1 MTKKIFRSSL
11 LTALLVLAV
20 SLFFV
25 FGILYQYFEEQ
36 LINELKSKAE
46 YISYAVEL
54 GGADALEKI
63 SDDDERITLIAPD
76 GKVIADT
83 EANAAEMENHL
94 ERSEVKQAAESGSGT
109 SVRYSETLTEKII
122 YYAVKIPD
130 GNILRVSVKH
140 YTVITILFGLVQ
152 PILAILLIAFVLCFV
167 LSSRL
172 SKSIVKPINSLNLDA
187 PENNDAYEELAP
199 LLKKISRQRKVI
211 DEQLRNAKQL
221 QEEFRLITENMSEG
235 FLVIDSERNVLTYN
249 SAALR
254 LLGISEPPSGNVLA
268 INRAGPFRNA
278 VERAL
283 SGERSENE
291 MTFGESCYGIIA
303 NPVFDGCK
311 TDLAAAATESAAG
324 YCRTKAAGGKG
335 IGAVIVILDVTERVH
350 REQLRREFTANVSH
364 ELKTPL
370 TSISG
375 FAEMMMNGVPDD
387 IAADFSKSIYDEA
400 QRLIVLVGDIIKLSE
415 LDESSAR
422 FERERVNLRELSEDA
437 AKRLKFAAENKNVAL
452 TVIGNAEI
460 IGVRK
465 ILDEMIFNLCDNAI
479 KYNKNGGGADVVISS
494 DTEKHTVTLTVRDTG
509 IGIPGYAQNRVFERF
524 YRVDKGRSKS
534 AGGTGLGLAIV
545 KHGAVCHNAEIRLKS
560 EENKGTEI
568 SVIFP
573 DK

>member
-1 MTKKIFRSSL
+1 MTKKIFRSFL
-11 LTALLVLAV
+11 LTTLLTLAV
-20 SLFFV
+20 SMFFV

-36 LINELKSKAE
+36 LMNDLKSKAVF
-46 YISYAVEL
+46 ISHAVESE
-54 GGADALEKI
+54 GADYL
-63 SDDDERITLIAPD
+63 ERIGDVGERVTLIAPD
-76 GKVIADT
+76 GTVIADT

-94 ERSEVKQAAESGSGT
+94 ERSEVKQAAENSSGT

-122 YYAVKIPD
+122 YYAVKMPN

-140 YTVITILFGLVQ
+140 YTVITILLGLVQ
-152 PILAILLIAFVLCFV
+152 PILVTLLIAAVLCFV
-167 LSSRL
+167 LSSKL
-172 SKSIVKPINSLNLDA
+172 SKSIVKPINSLDLDA

-199 LLKKISRQRKVI
+199 LLKKISRQRRII
-211 DEQLRNAKQL
+211 DEQLQTAKRL

-235 FLVIDSERNVLTYN
+235 FLVINRERNVLTHN

-254 LLGISEPPSGNVLA
+254 LLKISEPPNGNVLA
-268 INRAGPFRNA
+268 VNRSEPFRNA

-291 MTFGESCYGIIA
+291 MMFGESCYGIIA
-303 NPVFDGCK
+303 NPVLNDG
-311 TDLAAAATESAAG
+311 EV
-324 YCRTKAAGGKG
+324 
-335 IGAVIVILDVTERVH
+335 IGAVIIILDVTERVR

-375 FAEMMMNGVPDD
+375 FAEMMVNGVPDD
-387 IAADFSKSIYDEA
+387 IAADFARSIYDEA

-415 LDESSAR
+415 LDENSAR
-422 FERERVNLRELSEDA
+422 LEQERVDLRELSEDV
-437 AKRLKFAAENKNVAL
+437 AKRLGLAAENKNVAV
-452 TVIGNAEI
+452 TVIGNAQI
-460 IGVRK
+460 TGVRK

-479 KYNKNGGGADVVISS
+479 KYNKNGGSADVVISS
-494 DTEKHTVTLTVRDTG
+494 DAEKHTVTLTVRDTG

-545 KHGAVCHNAEIRLKS
+545 KHGAACHNAEIHLKS

-568 SVIFP
+568 SIIFP

>member
-1 MTKKIFRSSL
+1 MTRKIFRSSL
-11 LTALLVLAV
+11 LTALFTLAV
-20 SLFFV
+20 SMLFV

-36 LINELKSKAE
+36 LMNGLKSEAVL
-46 YISYAVEL
+46 ISHAVE
-54 GGADALEKI
+54 GEGADYL
-63 SDDDERITLIAPD
+63 ERIGDIGERVTLIAPD
-76 GKVIADT
+76 GTVVADT
-83 EANAAEMENHL
+83 DANAAEMENHL
-94 ERSEVKQAAESGSGT
+94 ERSEVRQAVENGSGT

-122 YYAVKIPD
+122 YYAVKMPD

-140 YTVITILFGLVQ
+140 YTVITILLGLVQ
-152 PILAILLIAFVLCFV
+152 PILVILLIASAFCFM
-167 LSSRL
+167 LSSRA
-172 SKSIVKPINSLNLDA
+172 SKSIVKPINSLDLDA

-199 LLKKISRQRKVI
+199 LLKKISRQRRVI
-211 DEQLRNAKQL
+211 DEQLQTARQK

-278 VERAL
+278 VEHAL
-283 SGERSENE
+283 SGERTENE
-291 MTFGESCYGIIA
+291 MTFGESSYGIIA
-303 NPVFDGCK
+303 NPVFDG
-311 TDLAAAATESAAG
+311 
-324 YCRTKAAGGKG
+324 GKV
-335 IGAVIVILDVTERVH
+335 IGAVIVIPDMTERVQ
-350 REQLRREFTANVSH
+350 RERLRREFTANVSH

-375 FAEMMMNGVPDD
+375 FAEMMINGVPDD
-387 IAADFSKSIYDEA
+387 IAADFSRSIYDEA

-415 LDESSAR
+415 LDENSTR
-422 FERERVNLRELSEDA
+422 FERERVNLRELSEDV
-437 AKRLKFAAENKNVAL
+437 AKRLELAAENKNVAVA
-452 TVIGNAEI
+452 VIGNAQI
-460 IGVRK
+460 TGVRK
-465 ILDEMIFNLCDNAI
+465 ILDEMLFNLCDNAI
-479 KYNKNGGGADVVISS
+479 KYNKNGGSADVVISS
-494 DTEKHTVTLTVRDTG
+494 DAEKHTVTLTVRDTG
-509 IGIPGYAQNRVFERF
+509 IGIPAYAQSRVFERF

-545 KHGAVCHNAEIRLKS
+545 KHGAICHNAEIQLKS

>member
-1 MTKKIFRSSL
+1 MTKKIFRSFL
-11 LTALLVLAV
+11 LTALLTLAV
-20 SLFFV
+20 SMLFV

-36 LINELKSKAE
+36 LMSGLKSKAV
-46 YISYAVEL
+46 YISHAVESE
-54 GGADALEKI
+54 GADYLESI
-63 SDDDERITLIAPD
+63 GDIGERVTLIAPD
-76 GKVIADT
+76 GTVIADT

-94 ERSEVKQAAESGSGT
+94 GRGEVKQALTSGSGT
-109 SVRYSETLTEKII
+109 SVRYSDTLTEKII

-140 YTVITILFGLVQ
+140 YTVITILLGLVQ
-152 PILAILLIAFVLCFV
+152 PILAILLIASVLCFV

-172 SKSIVKPINSLNLDA
+172 SKSIVKPINSLDLDPEA

-199 LLKKISRQRKVI
+199 LLRKISRQRKVI
-211 DEQLRNAKQL
+211 DEQLRNAKQM

-235 FLVIDSERNVLTYN
+235 FLVIDSKRNVLTYN

-278 VERAL
+278 VERTL

-303 NPVFDGCK
+303 NPVLNSG
-311 TDLAAAATESAAG
+311 EV
-324 YCRTKAAGGKG
+324 
-335 IGAVIVILDVTERVH
+335 IGAVIVILDVTERVQ

-415 LDESSAR
+415 LEENSAQ
-422 FERERVNLRELSEDA
+422 FERERVDLRELSEDA
-437 AKRLKFAAENKNVAL
+437 AKRLEFAAENKNVAV
-452 TVIGNAEI
+452 TVIGNAQI
-460 IGVRK
+460 TGVRK

-479 KYNKNGGGADVVISS
+479 KYNKNGGSADIVISP

-509 IGIPGYAQNRVFERF
+509 IGIPGYAQSRVFERF

-545 KHGAVCHNAEIRLKS
+545 KHGAICHNAEIRLKS

>member
-1 MTKKIFRSSL
+1 MTKKIFRSFL
-11 LTALLVLAV
+11 LTALLTLAV
-20 SLFFV
+20 SMLFV

-36 LINELKSKAE
+36 LMSGLKSKAV
-46 YISYAVEL
+46 YISHAVESE
-54 GGADALEKI
+54 GADYLESI
-63 SDDDERITLIAPD
+63 GDVGERVTLIAPD
-76 GKVIADT
+76 GTVIADT

-94 ERSEVKQAAESGSGT
+94 ERGEVKQALANGSGT
-109 SVRYSETLTEKII
+109 SVRYSDTLTEKII

-140 YTVITILFGLVQ
+140 YTVITILLGLVQ
-152 PILAILLIAFVLCFV
+152 PILAILLISSVLCFA
-167 LSSRL
+167 LSLRL
-172 SKSIVKPINSLNLDA
+172 SKSIVKPINSLDLDA

-199 LLKKISRQRKVI
+199 LLRKISHQRKVI
-211 DEQLRNAKQL
+211 DEQLLNAKQM

-268 INRAGPFRNA
+268 INRAGPFRDA

-303 NPVFDGCK
+303 NPVLNSG
-311 TDLAAAATESAAG
+311 EV
-324 YCRTKAAGGKG
+324 
-335 IGAVIVILDVTERVH
+335 IGAVIVILDVTERVQ

-387 IAADFSKSIYDEA
+387 IAADFSRSIYDEA

-415 LDESSAR
+415 LEENSAQ
-422 FERERVNLRELSEDA
+422 FERERVDLRELSEDA
-437 AKRLKFAAENKNVAL
+437 AKRLAFAAENKNLAV
-452 TVIGNAEI
+452 TVIGNAQI
-460 IGVRK
+460 TGVRK

-479 KYNKNGGGADVVISS
+479 KYNKNGGSADIVISP

-509 IGIPGYAQNRVFERF
+509 IGIPGYAQSRVFERF

-545 KHGAVCHNAEIRLKS
+545 KHGAICHNAEIRLKS

-568 SVIFP
+568 SVIFS

>member
-1 MTKKIFRSSL
+1 MTKKIFRSFL
-11 LTALLVLAV
+11 LTTLLTLAA
-20 SLFFV
+20 SMFFV

-36 LINELKSKAE
+36 LMNDLKSKAVF
-46 YISYAVEL
+46 ISHAVESE
-54 GGADALEKI
+54 GADYL
-63 SDDDERITLIAPD
+63 ERIGDVGERVTLIAPD
-76 GKVIADT
+76 GTVIADT

-94 ERSEVKQAAESGSGT
+94 ERSEVKQAAENGSGT

-122 YYAVKIPD
+122 YYAVKKPN

-140 YTVITILFGLVQ
+140 YTVITILLGLVQ
-152 PILAILLIAFVLCFV
+152 PILVTLLIAAVLCFV
-167 LSSRL
+167 LSSKL
-172 SKSIVKPINSLNLDA
+172 SKSIVNPINSLDLDA

-199 LLKKISRQRKVI
+199 LLKKISRQRRII
-211 DEQLRNAKQL
+211 DEQLQTAKRL

-235 FLVIDSERNVLTYN
+235 FLVINRERNVLTHN

-254 LLGISEPPSGNVLA
+254 LLKISEPPNGNVLA
-268 INRAGPFRNA
+268 VNRSEPFRNA

-291 MTFGESCYGIIA
+291 MMFGESCYGIIA
-303 NPVFDGCK
+303 NPVLNDG
-311 TDLAAAATESAAG
+311 EV
-324 YCRTKAAGGKG
+324 
-335 IGAVIVILDVTERVH
+335 IGAVIIILDVTERVR

-375 FAEMMMNGVPDD
+375 FAEMMVNGVPDD
-387 IAADFSKSIYDEA
+387 IAADFARSIYDEA

-415 LDESSAR
+415 LDENSAR
-422 FERERVNLRELSEDA
+422 LEQERVDLRELSEDV
-437 AKRLKFAAENKNVAL
+437 AKRLGLAAENKNVAV
-452 TVIGNAEI
+452 TVIGNAQI
-460 IGVRK
+460 TGVRK

-479 KYNKNGGGADVVISS
+479 KYNKNGGSADIVISS
-494 DTEKHTVTLTVRDTG
+494 DAEKHTVTLTVRDTG

-545 KHGAVCHNAEIRLKS
+545 KHSAACHNAEIHLKS

-568 SVIFP
+568 SIIFP

>member
-20 SLFFV
+20 SLFFI

-54 GGADALEKI
+54 GGADVLEKI
-63 SDDDERITLIAPD
+63 SDGDERITLISSD
-76 GKVIADT
+76 GTVISDT
-83 EANAAEMENHL
+83 DANADEMENHL
-94 ERSEVKQAAESGSGT
+94 ERTEVKQAAENGSGT
-109 SVRYSETLTEKII
+109 SVRYSDTLTEKII
-122 YYAVKIPD
+122 YYAVKTPD

-140 YTVITILFGLVQ
+140 YTVVTILLGLVQ
-152 PILAILLIAFVLCFV
+152 PILVILLIAAVLCFV
-167 LSSRL
+167 LSSKV
-172 SKSIVKPINSLNLDA
+172 SKSIVKPINSLDLDE
-187 PENNDAYEELAP
+187 PENNNAYEELSP
-199 LLKKISRQRKVI
+199 LLKKISRQRKII
-211 DEQLRNAKQL
+211 DEQLQTAKQM

-235 FLVIDSERNVLTYN
+235 FLMIDSERNVLTYN

-268 INRAGPFRNA
+268 INRAGPFRSA

-283 SGERSENE
+283 SGGRSENE
-291 MTFGESCYGIIA
+291 MTFGESSYSLIA
-303 NPVFDGCK
+303 NPVFADK
-311 TDLAAAATESAAG
+311 EV
-324 YCRTKAAGGKG
+324 
-335 IGAVIVILDVTERVH
+335 IGAVIVILDVTERVQ

-375 FAEMMMNGVPDD
+375 FAEMMVNGVPND
-387 IAADFSKSIYDEA
+387 IAADFSRSIYDEA

-415 LDESSAR
+415 LDENSAR
-422 FERERVNLRELSEDA
+422 FERERVNLRELSENVV
-437 AKRLKFAAENKNVAL
+437 KQLRFAAENKNVSL
-452 TVIGNAEI
+452 TVVGNAQI
-460 IGVRK
+460 TGVRK

-479 KYNKNGGGADVVISS
+479 KYNKDGGSADVVISS

-509 IGIPGYAQNRVFERF
+509 IGIPVYAQSRIFERF

-545 KHGAVCHNAEIRLKS
+545 KHGAICHNAEIRLKS

-568 SVIFP
+568 SVIFS

>member
-1 MTKKIFRSSL
+1 MTKKIFRSFL
-11 LTALLVLAV
+11 LTTLLTLAV
-20 SLFFV
+20 SMFFV

-36 LINELKSKAE
+36 LMNDLKSKAVF
-46 YISYAVEL
+46 ISHAVESE
-54 GGADALEKI
+54 GADYL
-63 SDDDERITLIAPD
+63 ERIGDVGERVTLIAPD
-76 GKVIADT
+76 GTVIADT

-94 ERSEVKQAAESGSGT
+94 ERSEVKQAAENGSGT

-122 YYAVKIPD
+122 YYAVKMPN

-140 YTVITILFGLVQ
+140 YTVITILLGLVQ
-152 PILAILLIAFVLCFV
+152 PILVTLLIAAVLCFV
-167 LSSRL
+167 LSSKL
-172 SKSIVKPINSLNLDA
+172 SKSIVKPINSLDLDA

-199 LLKKISRQRKVI
+199 LLKKISRQRRII
-211 DEQLRNAKQL
+211 DEQLQTAKRL

-235 FLVIDSERNVLTYN
+235 FLVINRERNVLTHN

-254 LLGISEPPSGNVLA
+254 LLKISEPPNGNVLA
-268 INRAGPFRNA
+268 VNRSEPFRNA

-291 MTFGESCYGIIA
+291 MMFGESCYGIIA
-303 NPVFDGCK
+303 NPVLNDG
-311 TDLAAAATESAAG
+311 EV
-324 YCRTKAAGGKG
+324 
-335 IGAVIVILDVTERVH
+335 IGAVIIILDVTERVR

-375 FAEMMMNGVPDD
+375 FAEMMVNGVPDD
-387 IAADFSKSIYDEA
+387 IAADFARSIYDEA

-415 LDESSAR
+415 LDENSAR
-422 FERERVNLRELSEDA
+422 LEQERMDLRELSEDV
-437 AKRLKFAAENKNVAL
+437 AKRLGLAAENKNVAV
-452 TVIGNAEI
+452 TVIGNAQI
-460 IGVRK
+460 TGVRK

-479 KYNKNGGGADVVISS
+479 KYNKNGGSADIVISS
-494 DTEKHTVTLTVRDTG
+494 DAEKHTVTLTVRDTG

-545 KHGAVCHNAEIRLKS
+545 KHGAACHNAEIHLKS

-568 SVIFP
+568 SIIFP

>member
-1 MTKKIFRSSL
+1 MTKKIFRSFL
-11 LTALLVLAV
+11 LTTLLTLAV
-20 SLFFV
+20 SMFFV

-36 LINELKSKAE
+36 LMNDLKSKAVF
-46 YISYAVEL
+46 ISHAVESE
-54 GGADALEKI
+54 GADYL
-63 SDDDERITLIAPD
+63 ERIGDVGERVTLIAPD
-76 GKVIADT
+76 GTVIADT

-94 ERSEVKQAAESGSGT
+94 ERSEVKQAAENGSGT

-122 YYAVKIPD
+122 YYAVKMPN

-140 YTVITILFGLVQ
+140 YTVITILLGLVQ
-152 PILAILLIAFVLCFV
+152 PILVTLLIAAVLCFV
-167 LSSRL
+167 LSSKL
-172 SKSIVKPINSLNLDA
+172 SKSIVKPINSLDLDA

-199 LLKKISRQRKVI
+199 LLKKISRQRRII
-211 DEQLRNAKQL
+211 DEQLQTAKRL

-235 FLVIDSERNVLTYN
+235 FLVINRERNVLTHN

-254 LLGISEPPSGNVLA
+254 LLKISEPPNGNVLA
-268 INRAGPFRNA
+268 VNRSEPFRNA

-291 MTFGESCYGIIA
+291 MMFGESCYGIIA
-303 NPVFDGCK
+303 NPVLNDG
-311 TDLAAAATESAAG
+311 EV
-324 YCRTKAAGGKG
+324 
-335 IGAVIVILDVTERVH
+335 IGAVIIILDVTERVR

-375 FAEMMMNGVPDD
+375 FAEMMVNGVPDD
-387 IAADFSKSIYDEA
+387 ISADFARSIYDEA

-415 LDESSAR
+415 LDENSAR
-422 FERERVNLRELSEDA
+422 LEQERVDLRELSEDV
-437 AKRLKFAAENKNVAL
+437 AKRLGLAAENKNVAV
-452 TVIGNAEI
+452 TVIGNAQI
-460 IGVRK
+460 TGVRK
-465 ILDEMIFNLCDNAI
+465 ILDDMIFNLCDNAI
-479 KYNKNGGGADVVISS
+479 KYNKNGGSADIVISS
-494 DTEKHTVTLTVRDTG
+494 DAEKHTVTLTVRDTG

-545 KHGAVCHNAEIRLKS
+545 KHGAACHNAEIHLKS

-568 SVIFP
+568 SIIFP

>member
-1 MTKKIFRSSL
+1 MTKKIFRSFL
-11 LTALLVLAV
+11 LTTLLTLAV
-20 SLFFV
+20 SMFFV

-36 LINELKSKAE
+36 LMNDLKSKAVF
-46 YISYAVEL
+46 ISHAVESE
-54 GGADALEKI
+54 GADYL
-63 SDDDERITLIAPD
+63 ERIGDVGERVTLIAPD
-76 GKVIADT
+76 GTVIADT

-94 ERSEVKQAAESGSGT
+94 ERSEVKQAAENGSGT

-122 YYAVKIPD
+122 YYAVKMPN

-140 YTVITILFGLVQ
+140 YTVITILLRLVQ
-152 PILAILLIAFVLCFV
+152 PILVTLLIAAVLCFV
-167 LSSRL
+167 LTSKL
-172 SKSIVKPINSLNLDA
+172 TKSIVKPINSLDLDA

-199 LLKKISRQRKVI
+199 LLQKISRQRRII
-211 DEQLRNAKQL
+211 DEQLQTAKRL

-235 FLVIDSERNVLTYN
+235 FLVINRERNVLTHN

-254 LLGISEPPSGNVLA
+254 LLKISEPPNGNVLA
-268 INRAGPFRNA
+268 VNRSEPFRNA

-291 MTFGESCYGIIA
+291 MMFGESCYGIIA
-303 NPVFDGCK
+303 NPVLNDG
-311 TDLAAAATESAAG
+311 EV
-324 YCRTKAAGGKG
+324 
-335 IGAVIVILDVTERVH
+335 IGAVIIILDVTERVR

-375 FAEMMMNGVPDD
+375 FAEMMVNGVPDD
-387 IAADFSKSIYDEA
+387 IAADFARSIYDEA

-415 LDESSAR
+415 LDENSAR
-422 FERERVNLRELSEDA
+422 LEQERVDLRELSEDV
-437 AKRLKFAAENKNVAL
+437 AKRLGLAAENKNVAV
-452 TVIGNAEI
+452 TVIGNAQI
-460 IGVRK
+460 TGVRK

-479 KYNKNGGGADVVISS
+479 KYNKNGGSADIVISS
-494 DTEKHTVTLTVRDTG
+494 DAEKHTVTLTVRDTG

-545 KHGAVCHNAEIRLKS
+545 KHGAACHNAEIHLKS

-568 SVIFP
+568 SIIFP

>member
-1 MTKKIFRSSL
+1 MTKKIFRSFL
-11 LTALLVLAV
+11 LTTLLTLAV
-20 SLFFV
+20 SMFFV

-36 LINELKSKAE
+36 LMNDLKSKAVF
-46 YISYAVEL
+46 ISHAVESE
-54 GGADALEKI
+54 GADYL
-63 SDDDERITLIAPD
+63 ERIGDVGERVTLIAPD
-76 GKVIADT
+76 GTVIADT

-94 ERSEVKQAAESGSGT
+94 ERSEVKQAAENGSGT

-122 YYAVKIPD
+122 YYAVKMPN

-140 YTVITILFGLVQ
+140 YTVITILLRLVQ
-152 PILAILLIAFVLCFV
+152 PILVTLLIAAVLCFV
-167 LSSRL
+167 LSSKL
-172 SKSIVKPINSLNLDA
+172 SKSIVKPINSLDLDA

-199 LLKKISRQRKVI
+199 LLKKISRQRRII
-211 DEQLRNAKQL
+211 DEQLQTAKRL

-235 FLVIDSERNVLTYN
+235 FLVINRERNVLTHN

-254 LLGISEPPSGNVLA
+254 LLKISEPPNGNVLA
-268 INRAGPFRNA
+268 VNRSEPFRNA

-291 MTFGESCYGIIA
+291 MMFGESCYGIIA
-303 NPVFDGCK
+303 NPVLNDG
-311 TDLAAAATESAAG
+311 EV
-324 YCRTKAAGGKG
+324 
-335 IGAVIVILDVTERVH
+335 IGAVIIILDVTERVR

-375 FAEMMMNGVPDD
+375 FAEMMVNGVPDD
-387 IAADFSKSIYDEA
+387 IAADFARSIYDEA

-415 LDESSAR
+415 LDENSAR
-422 FERERVNLRELSEDA
+422 LEQERVDLRELSEDV
-437 AKRLKFAAENKNVAL
+437 AKRLGLAAENKNVAV
-452 TVIGNAEI
+452 TVIGNAQI
-460 IGVRK
+460 TGVRK

-479 KYNKNGGGADVVISS
+479 KYNKNGGSADIVISS
-494 DTEKHTVTLTVRDTG
+494 DAEKHTVTLMVRDTG

-545 KHGAVCHNAEIRLKS
+545 KHGAACHNAEIHLKS

-568 SVIFP
+568 SIIFP

>member
-1 MTKKIFRSSL
+1 MTKKIFRSFL
-11 LTALLVLAV
+11 LTTLLTLAV
-20 SLFFV
+20 SMFFV

-36 LINELKSKAE
+36 LMNDLKSKE
-46 YISYAVEL
+46 VFISHAVESE
-54 GGADALEKI
+54 GADYL
-63 SDDDERITLIAPD
+63 ERIGDVGERVTLIAPD
-76 GKVIADT
+76 GTVIADT

-94 ERSEVKQAAESGSGT
+94 ERSEVKQAAENGSGT

-122 YYAVKIPD
+122 YYAVKKPN

-140 YTVITILFGLVQ
+140 YTVITILLGLVQ
-152 PILAILLIAFVLCFV
+152 PILVTLLIAAVLCFV
-167 LSSRL
+167 LSSKL
-172 SKSIVKPINSLNLDA
+172 SKSIVKPINSLDLDA

-199 LLKKISRQRKVI
+199 LLKKISRQRRII
-211 DEQLRNAKQL
+211 DEQLQTAKRL

-235 FLVIDSERNVLTYN
+235 FLVINRERNVLTHN

-254 LLGISEPPSGNVLA
+254 LLKISEPPNGNVLA
-268 INRAGPFRNA
+268 VNRSEPFRNA

-291 MTFGESCYGIIA
+291 MMFGESCYGIIA
-303 NPVFDGCK
+303 NPVLNDG
-311 TDLAAAATESAAG
+311 EV
-324 YCRTKAAGGKG
+324 
-335 IGAVIVILDVTERVH
+335 IGAVIIILDVTERVR

-375 FAEMMMNGVPDD
+375 FVEMMVNGVPDD
-387 IAADFSKSIYDEA
+387 IAADFARSIYDEA

-415 LDESSAR
+415 LDENSAR
-422 FERERVNLRELSEDA
+422 LEQERVDLRELSEDV
-437 AKRLKFAAENKNVAL
+437 AKRLGLAAENKNVAV
-452 TVIGNAEI
+452 TVIGNAQI
-460 IGVRK
+460 TGVRK

-479 KYNKNGGGADVVISS
+479 KYNKNGGSADIVISS
-494 DTEKHTVTLTVRDTG
+494 DAEKHTVTLTVRDTG

-545 KHGAVCHNAEIRLKS
+545 KHGAACHNAEIHLKS

-568 SVIFP
+568 SIIFP

>member
-1 MTKKIFRSSL
+1 MTKKIFRSFL
-11 LTALLVLAV
+11 LTTLLTLAA
-20 SLFFV
+20 SMFFV

-36 LINELKSKAE
+36 LMNDLKSKAVF
-46 YISYAVEL
+46 ISHAVESE
-54 GGADALEKI
+54 GADYL
-63 SDDDERITLIAPD
+63 ERIGDVGERVTLIAPD
-76 GKVIADT
+76 GTVIADT

-94 ERSEVKQAAESGSGT
+94 ERSEVKQAAENGSGT

-122 YYAVKIPD
+122 YYAVKKPN

-140 YTVITILFGLVQ
+140 YTVITILLGLVQ
-152 PILAILLIAFVLCFV
+152 PILVTLLIAAVLCFV
-167 LSSRL
+167 LSSKL
-172 SKSIVKPINSLNLDA
+172 SKSIVNPINSLDLDA

-199 LLKKISRQRKVI
+199 LLKKISRQRRII
-211 DEQLRNAKQL
+211 DEQLQTAKRL
-221 QEEFRLITENMSEG
+221 QEELRLITENMSEG
-235 FLVIDSERNVLTYN
+235 FLVINRERNVLTHN

-254 LLGISEPPSGNVLA
+254 LLKISEPPNGNVLA
-268 INRAGPFRNA
+268 VNRSEPFRNA

-291 MTFGESCYGIIA
+291 MMFGESCYGIIA
-303 NPVFDGCK
+303 NPVLNDG
-311 TDLAAAATESAAG
+311 EV
-324 YCRTKAAGGKG
+324 
-335 IGAVIVILDVTERVH
+335 IGAVIIILDVTERVR

-375 FAEMMMNGVPDD
+375 FAEMMVNGVPDD
-387 IAADFSKSIYDEA
+387 IAADFARSIYDEA

-415 LDESSAR
+415 LDENSAR
-422 FERERVNLRELSEDA
+422 LEQERVDLRELSEDV
-437 AKRLKFAAENKNVAL
+437 AKRLGLAAENKNVAV
-452 TVIGNAEI
+452 TVIGNAQI
-460 IGVRK
+460 TGVRK

-479 KYNKNGGGADVVISS
+479 KYNKNGGSADIVISS
-494 DTEKHTVTLTVRDTG
+494 DAEKHTVTLTVRDTG

-545 KHGAVCHNAEIRLKS
+545 KHSAACHNAEIHLKS

-568 SVIFP
+568 SIIFP

>member
-1 MTKKIFRSSL
+1 MTKKIFRSFL
-11 LTALLVLAV
+11 LTTLLTLAV
-20 SLFFV
+20 SMFFV

-36 LINELKSKAE
+36 LMDGLKSKAVF
-46 YISYAVEL
+46 ISHAVESE
-54 GGADALEKI
+54 GADYL
-63 SDDDERITLIAPD
+63 ERIGDVGERVTLIAPD
-76 GKVIADT
+76 GTVIADT

-94 ERSEVKQAAESGSGT
+94 ERSEVKQAAENGSGT

-122 YYAVKIPD
+122 YYAVKMPN

-140 YTVITILFGLVQ
+140 YTVITILLGLVQ
-152 PILAILLIAFVLCFV
+152 PILVTLLIAAVLCFV
-167 LSSRL
+167 LSSKL
-172 SKSIVKPINSLNLDA
+172 SKSIVKPINSLDLDA

-199 LLKKISRQRKVI
+199 LLKKISRQRRII
-211 DEQLRNAKQL
+211 DEQLQTAKRL

-235 FLVIDSERNVLTYN
+235 FLVINRERNVLTHN

-254 LLGISEPPSGNVLA
+254 LLKISEPPNGNVLA
-268 INRAGPFRNA
+268 VNRSEPFRNA

-291 MTFGESCYGIIA
+291 MMFGESCYGIIA
-303 NPVFDGCK
+303 NPVLNDG
-311 TDLAAAATESAAG
+311 EV
-324 YCRTKAAGGKG
+324 
-335 IGAVIVILDVTERVH
+335 IGAVIIILDVTERVR

-375 FAEMMMNGVPDD
+375 FAEMMVNGVPDD
-387 IAADFSKSIYDEA
+387 ISADFARSIYDEA

-415 LDESSAR
+415 LDENSAR
-422 FERERVNLRELSEDA
+422 LEQERVDLRELSEDV
-437 AKRLKFAAENKNVAL
+437 AKRLGLAAENKNVAV
-452 TVIGNAEI
+452 TVIGNAQI
-460 IGVRK
+460 TGVRK
-465 ILDEMIFNLCDNAI
+465 ILDDMIFNLCDNAI
-479 KYNKNGGGADVVISS
+479 KYNKNGGSADIVISS
-494 DTEKHTVTLTVRDTG
+494 DAEKHTVTLTVRDTG

-545 KHGAVCHNAEIRLKS
+545 KHGAACHNAEIHLKS

-568 SVIFP
+568 SIIFP

>member
-1 MTKKIFRSSL
+1 MTKKIFRSFL
-11 LTALLVLAV
+11 LTTILTLAV
-20 SLFFV
+20 SMFFV

-36 LINELKSKAE
+36 LMNDLKSKAVF
-46 YISYAVEL
+46 ISHAVESE
-54 GGADALEKI
+54 GADYL
-63 SDDDERITLIAPD
+63 ERIGDVGERVTLIAPD
-76 GKVIADT
+76 GTVIADT

-94 ERSEVKQAAESGSGT
+94 ERSEVKQAAENGSGT

-122 YYAVKIPD
+122 YYAVKMPN

-140 YTVITILFGLVQ
+140 YTVITILLGLVQ
-152 PILAILLIAFVLCFV
+152 PILVTLLIAAVLCFV
-167 LSSRL
+167 LSSKL
-172 SKSIVKPINSLNLDA
+172 SKSIVKPINSLDLDA

-199 LLKKISRQRKVI
+199 LLKKISRQRRII
-211 DEQLRNAKQL
+211 DEQLQTAKRL

-235 FLVIDSERNVLTYN
+235 FLVINRERNVLTHN

-254 LLGISEPPSGNVLA
+254 LLKISEPPNRNVLA
-268 INRAGPFRNA
+268 VNRSEPFRNA

-291 MTFGESCYGIIA
+291 MMFGESCYGIIA
-303 NPVFDGCK
+303 NPVLNDG
-311 TDLAAAATESAAG
+311 EV
-324 YCRTKAAGGKG
+324 
-335 IGAVIVILDVTERVH
+335 IGAVIIILDVTERVR

-375 FAEMMMNGVPDD
+375 FAEMMVNGVPDD
-387 IAADFSKSIYDEA
+387 IAADFARSIYDEA

-415 LDESSAR
+415 LDENSSR
-422 FERERVNLRELSEDA
+422 LEQERVDLRELSEDV
-437 AKRLKFAAENKNVAL
+437 AKRLGLAAENKNVAV
-452 TVIGNAEI
+452 TVIGNAQI
-460 IGVRK
+460 TGVRK

-479 KYNKNGGGADVVISS
+479 KYNKNGGSADIVISS
-494 DTEKHTVTLTVRDTG
+494 DAEKHTVTLTVRDTG

-545 KHGAVCHNAEIRLKS
+545 KHGAACHNAEIHLKS

-568 SVIFP
+568 SIIFP

>member
-1 MTKKIFRSSL
+1 MTKKIFRSFL
-11 LTALLVLAV
+11 LTTLLTLAV
-20 SLFFV
+20 SMFFV

-36 LINELKSKAE
+36 LMNDLKSKAVF
-46 YISYAVEL
+46 ISHAVESE
-54 GGADALEKI
+54 GADYL
-63 SDDDERITLIAPD
+63 ERIGDVGERVTLIAPD
-76 GKVIADT
+76 GTVIADT

-94 ERSEVKQAAESGSGT
+94 ERSEVKQAAENGSGT

-122 YYAVKIPD
+122 YYAVKMPN

-140 YTVITILFGLVQ
+140 YTVITILLGLVQ
-152 PILAILLIAFVLCFV
+152 PILVTLLIAAVLCFV
-167 LSSRL
+167 LSSKL
-172 SKSIVKPINSLNLDA
+172 SKSIVNPINSLDLDA

-199 LLKKISRQRKVI
+199 LLKKISRQRKII
-211 DEQLRNAKQL
+211 DEQLQTAKRL

-235 FLVIDSERNVLTYN
+235 FLVINSERNVLTYN

-254 LLGISEPPSGNVLA
+254 LLEISEPPSGNVLA
-268 INRAGPFRNA
+268 VNRSGPFRNA

-291 MTFGESCYGIIA
+291 MMFGESCYGIIA
-303 NPVFDGCK
+303 NPV
-311 TDLAAAATESAAG
+311 LN
-324 YCRTKAAGGKG
+324 GGEV
-335 IGAVIVILDVTERVH
+335 IGAVIVILDVTERVR
-350 REQLRREFTANVSH
+350 REQFRREFTANVSH

-375 FAEMMMNGVPDD
+375 FAEMMINGVPDD
-387 IAADFSKSIYDEA
+387 IAADFARSIYDEA

-415 LDESSAR
+415 LDENSAQL
-422 FERERVNLRELSEDA
+422 ERERVDLRELSEEV
-437 AKRLKFAAENKNVAL
+437 AKRLDFAAENKNVAV
-452 TVIGNAEI
+452 TVIGNAQI
-460 IGVRK
+460 TGVRK
-465 ILDEMIFNLCDNAI
+465 ILDEIIFNLCDNAI
-479 KYNKNGGGADVVISS
+479 KYNKNGGSADIVISS

-509 IGIPGYAQNRVFERF
+509 IGIPGYAQNRIFERF

-545 KHGAVCHNAEIRLKS
+545 KHGAACHNAEIRLKS

-568 SVIFP
+568 SIIFP

>member
-1 MTKKIFRSSL
+1 MTKKIFRSFL
-11 LTALLVLAV
+11 LTTLLTLAV
-20 SLFFV
+20 SMLFV

-36 LINELKSKAE
+36 LMDGLKSKAVF
-46 YISYAVEL
+46 ISHAVESE
-54 GGADALEKI
+54 GADYL
-63 SDDDERITLIAPD
+63 ERIGDVGERVTLIAPD
-76 GKVIADT
+76 GTVIADT

-94 ERSEVKQAAESGSGT
+94 ERSEVKQAAENGSGT

-122 YYAVKIPD
+122 YYAVKMPN

-140 YTVITILFGLVQ
+140 YTVITILLGLVQ
-152 PILAILLIAFVLCFV
+152 PILVTLLIAAVLCFV
-167 LSSRL
+167 LSSKL
-172 SKSIVKPINSLNLDA
+172 SKSIVKPINSLDLDA

-199 LLKKISRQRKVI
+199 LLKKISRQRRII
-211 DEQLRNAKQL
+211 DEQLQTAKRL

-235 FLVIDSERNVLTYN
+235 FLVINRERNVLTHN

-254 LLGISEPPSGNVLA
+254 LLKISEPPNGNVLA
-268 INRAGPFRNA
+268 VNRSEPFRNA

-291 MTFGESCYGIIA
+291 MMFGESCYGIIA
-303 NPVFDGCK
+303 NPVLNDG
-311 TDLAAAATESAAG
+311 EV
-324 YCRTKAAGGKG
+324 
-335 IGAVIVILDVTERVH
+335 IGAVIIILDVTERVR

-375 FAEMMMNGVPDD
+375 FAEMMVNGVPDD
-387 IAADFSKSIYDEA
+387 IAADFARSIYDEA

-415 LDESSAR
+415 LDENSAR
-422 FERERVNLRELSEDA
+422 LEQERVDLRELSEDV
-437 AKRLKFAAENKNVAL
+437 AKRLGLAAENKNVAV
-452 TVIGNAEI
+452 TVIGNAQI
-460 IGVRK
+460 TGVRK

-479 KYNKNGGGADVVISS
+479 KYNKNGGSADIVISS
-494 DTEKHTVTLTVRDTG
+494 DAEKHTVTLTVRDTG

-545 KHGAVCHNAEIRLKS
+545 KHGAACHNAEIHLKS

-568 SVIFP
+568 SIIFP

>member
-1 MTKKIFRSSL
+1 MTKKIFRSFL
-11 LTALLVLAV
+11 LTALLTLAV
-20 SLFFV
+20 SMLFV

-36 LINELKSKAE
+36 LMSGLKSKAV
-46 YISYAVEL
+46 YISHAVESE
-54 GGADALEKI
+54 GADYLESI
-63 SDDDERITLIAPD
+63 GDIGERVTLIAPD
-76 GKVIADT
+76 GTVIADT

-94 ERSEVKQAAESGSGT
+94 ERGEVKQALTSGSGT
-109 SVRYSETLTEKII
+109 SVRYSDTLTEKII
-122 YYAVKIPD
+122 YYAVKTPD

-140 YTVITILFGLVQ
+140 YTVITILLGLVQ
-152 PILAILLIAFVLCFV
+152 PILAILLISSVLCFA
-167 LSSRL
+167 LSLRL
-172 SKSIVKPINSLNLDA
+172 SKSIVKPINSLDLDLDPEA

-199 LLKKISRQRKVI
+199 LLRKISRQKKVI
-211 DEQLRNAKQL
+211 DEQLLNAKQM

-235 FLVIDSERNVLTYN
+235 FLVIDSKRNVLTYN

-278 VERAL
+278 VERAM

-291 MTFGESCYGIIA
+291 MTFGENCYGIIA
-303 NPVFDGCK
+303 NPVLNSG
-311 TDLAAAATESAAG
+311 EV
-324 YCRTKAAGGKG
+324 
-335 IGAVIVILDVTERVH
+335 IGAVIVILDVTERVQ

-387 IAADFSKSIYDEA
+387 IAADFSRSIYDEA

-415 LDESSAR
+415 LEENSAQ
-422 FERERVNLRELSEDA
+422 FERERVDLRELSEDA
-437 AKRLKFAAENKNVAL
+437 AKRLEFAAENKNVAV
-452 TVIGNAEI
+452 TVIGNAQI
-460 IGVRK
+460 TGVRK

-479 KYNKNGGGADVVISS
+479 KYNKNGGSADIVISP

-509 IGIPGYAQNRVFERF
+509 IGIPGYAQSRVFERF

-545 KHGAVCHNAEIRLKS
+545 KHGAICHNAEIRLKS
-560 EENKGTEI
+560 EENKGTKI

>member
-1 MTKKIFRSSL
+1 MTKKIFRSFL
-11 LTALLVLAV
+11 LTTLLTLAV
-20 SLFFV
+20 SMFFV

-36 LINELKSKAE
+36 LMNDLKSKAVF
-46 YISYAVEL
+46 ISHAVESE
-54 GGADALEKI
+54 GADYL
-63 SDDDERITLIAPD
+63 ERIGDVGERVTLIAPD
-76 GKVIADT
+76 GTVIADT

-94 ERSEVKQAAESGSGT
+94 ERSEVKQAAENGSGT

-122 YYAVKIPD
+122 YYAVKMPN

-140 YTVITILFGLVQ
+140 YTVITILLGLVQ
-152 PILAILLIAFVLCFV
+152 PILVTLLIAAVLCFV
-167 LSSRL
+167 LSSNL
-172 SKSIVKPINSLNLDA
+172 SKSIVKPINSLDLDA

-199 LLKKISRQRKVI
+199 LLKKISRQRRII
-211 DEQLRNAKQL
+211 DEQLQTAKRL

-235 FLVIDSERNVLTYN
+235 FLVINRERNVLTHN

-254 LLGISEPPSGNVLA
+254 LLKISEPPNGNVLA
-268 INRAGPFRNA
+268 VNRSEPFRNA

-283 SGERSENE
+283 SGGRSENE
-291 MTFGESCYGIIA
+291 MMFGESCYGIIA
-303 NPVFDGCK
+303 NPVLNDG
-311 TDLAAAATESAAG
+311 EV
-324 YCRTKAAGGKG
+324 
-335 IGAVIVILDVTERVH
+335 IGAVIIILDVTERVR
-350 REQLRREFTANVSH
+350 REQLRREFTVNVSH

-375 FAEMMMNGVPDD
+375 FAEMMVNGVPDD
-387 IAADFSKSIYDEA
+387 IAADFARSIYDEA

-415 LDESSAR
+415 LDENSAR
-422 FERERVNLRELSEDA
+422 LEQERVDLRELSEDV
-437 AKRLKFAAENKNVAL
+437 AKRLGLAAENKNVAV
-452 TVIGNAEI
+452 TVIGNAQI
-460 IGVRK
+460 TGVRK

-479 KYNKNGGGADVVISS
+479 KYNKNGGSADIVISS
-494 DTEKHTVTLTVRDTG
+494 DAEKHTVTLTVRDTG

-545 KHGAVCHNAEIRLKS
+545 KHGAACHNAEIHLKS

-568 SVIFP
+568 SIIFP

>member
-1 MTKKIFRSSL
+1 M
-11 LTALLVLAV
+11 
-20 SLFFV
+20 
-25 FGILYQYFEEQ
+25 
-36 LINELKSKAE
+36 NDLKSKAVF
-46 YISYAVEL
+46 ISHAVESE
-54 GGADALEKI
+54 GADYL
-63 SDDDERITLIAPD
+63 ERIGDVGERVTLIAPD
-76 GKVIADT
+76 GTVIADT

-94 ERSEVKQAAESGSGT
+94 ERSEVKQAAENGSGT

-122 YYAVKIPD
+122 YYAVKMPN

-140 YTVITILFGLVQ
+140 YTVITILLGLVQ
-152 PILAILLIAFVLCFV
+152 PILVTLLIAAVLCFV
-167 LSSRL
+167 LSSKL
-172 SKSIVKPINSLNLDA
+172 SKSIVKPINSLDLDA

-199 LLKKISRQRKVI
+199 LLKKISRQRRII
-211 DEQLRNAKQL
+211 DEQLQTAKRL

-235 FLVIDSERNVLTYN
+235 FLVINRERNVLTHN

-254 LLGISEPPSGNVLA
+254 LLKISEPPNGNVLA
-268 INRAGPFRNA
+268 VNRSEPFRNA

-291 MTFGESCYGIIA
+291 MMFGESCYGIIA
-303 NPVFDGCK
+303 NPVLNDG
-311 TDLAAAATESAAG
+311 EV
-324 YCRTKAAGGKG
+324 
-335 IGAVIVILDVTERVH
+335 IGAVIIILDVTERVR

-375 FAEMMMNGVPDD
+375 FAEMMVNGVPDD
-387 IAADFSKSIYDEA
+387 IAADFARSIYDEA

-415 LDESSAR
+415 LDENSAR
-422 FERERVNLRELSEDA
+422 LEQERVDLRELSEDV
-437 AKRLKFAAENKNVAL
+437 AKRLGLAAENKNVAV
-452 TVIGNAEI
+452 TVIGNAQI
-460 IGVRK
+460 TGVRK

-479 KYNKNGGGADVVISS
+479 KYNKNGGSADIVISS
-494 DTEKHTVTLTVRDTG
+494 DAEKHTVTLTVRDTG

-545 KHGAVCHNAEIRLKS
+545 KHGAACHNAEIHLKS

-568 SVIFP
+568 SIIFP

>member
-1 MTKKIFRSSL
+1 MTKKIFRSFL
-11 LTALLVLAV
+11 LTALLTLAV
-20 SLFFV
+20 SMLFV

-36 LINELKSKAE
+36 LINELKSKAV
-46 YISYAVEL
+46 YISHAVESE
-54 GGADALEKI
+54 GVDYLESI
-63 SDDDERITLIAPD
+63 GDIGERVTLIAPD
-76 GKVIADT
+76 GTVIADT

-94 ERSEVKQAAESGSGT
+94 ERGEVKQALANGSGT
-109 SVRYSETLTEKII
+109 SVRYSDTLTEKII

-140 YTVITILFGLVQ
+140 YTVITILLGLVQ
-152 PILAILLIAFVLCFV
+152 PILAILLIASVLCFV

-172 SKSIVKPINSLNLDA
+172 SKSIVKPINSLDLDA

-199 LLKKISRQRKVI
+199 LLRKISRQRKVI
-211 DEQLRNAKQL
+211 DEQLRNAKQM
-221 QEEFRLITENMSEG
+221 QKEFRLITENMSEG

-303 NPVFDGCK
+303 NPVLNSG
-311 TDLAAAATESAAG
+311 EV
-324 YCRTKAAGGKG
+324 
-335 IGAVIVILDVTERVH
+335 IGAVIVIPDVTERVQ

-387 IAADFSKSIYDEA
+387 IAADFAKSIYDEA

-415 LDESSAR
+415 LEENSAQ
-422 FERERVNLRELSEDA
+422 FEHERVDLRELSEDA
-437 AKRLKFAAENKNVAL
+437 AKRLEFAAENKNVAI
-452 TVIGNAEI
+452 TVIGNAQI
-460 IGVRK
+460 TGVRK

-479 KYNKNGGGADVVISS
+479 KYNKNGGSADIVISP

-509 IGIPGYAQNRVFERF
+509 IGIPGYAQSRVFERF

-545 KHGAVCHNAEIRLKS
+545 KHGAICHNAEIRLKS

>member
-1 MTKKIFRSSL
+1 MTKKIFRSFL
-11 LTALLVLAV
+11 LTTLLTLAV
-20 SLFFV
+20 SMFFV

-36 LINELKSKAE
+36 LMNDLKSKAVF
-46 YISYAVEL
+46 ISHAVESE
-54 GGADALEKI
+54 GADYL
-63 SDDDERITLIAPD
+63 ERIGDVGERVTLIAPD
-76 GKVIADT
+76 GTVIADT

-94 ERSEVKQAAESGSGT
+94 ERSEVKQAAENGSGT

-122 YYAVKIPD
+122 YYAVKMPN

-140 YTVITILFGLVQ
+140 YTVITILLGLVQ
-152 PILAILLIAFVLCFV
+152 PILVTLLIAAVLCFV
-167 LSSRL
+167 LSSKL
-172 SKSIVKPINSLNLDA
+172 SKSIVKPINSLDLDA

-199 LLKKISRQRKVI
+199 LLKKISRQRRII
-211 DEQLRNAKQL
+211 DEQLQTAKRL

-235 FLVIDSERNVLTYN
+235 FLVINRERNVLTHN

-254 LLGISEPPSGNVLA
+254 LLKISEPPNGNVLA
-268 INRAGPFRNA
+268 VNRSEPFRNA

-291 MTFGESCYGIIA
+291 MMFGESCYGIIA
-303 NPVFDGCK
+303 NPVLNDG
-311 TDLAAAATESAAG
+311 EV
-324 YCRTKAAGGKG
+324 
-335 IGAVIVILDVTERVH
+335 IGAVIIILDVTERVR

-375 FAEMMMNGVPDD
+375 FAEMMINGVPDD
-387 IAADFSKSIYDEA
+387 IAADFARSIYDEA

-415 LDESSAR
+415 LDENSAR
-422 FERERVNLRELSEDA
+422 LEQERVDLRELSEDV
-437 AKRLKFAAENKNVAL
+437 AKRLGLAAENKNVAV
-452 TVIGNAEI
+452 TVIGNAQI
-460 IGVRK
+460 TGVRK
-465 ILDEMIFNLCDNAI
+465 ILDDMIFNLCDNAI
-479 KYNKNGGGADVVISS
+479 KYNKNGGSADIVISS
-494 DTEKHTVTLTVRDTG
+494 DAEKHTVTLTVRDTG

-545 KHGAVCHNAEIRLKS
+545 KHGAACHNAEIHLKS

-568 SVIFP
+568 SIIFP

>member
-1 MTKKIFRSSL
+1 MTKKIFRSFL
-11 LTALLVLAV
+11 LTTLLTLAV
-20 SLFFV
+20 SMFFV

-36 LINELKSKAE
+36 LMNDLKSKAVF
-46 YISYAVEL
+46 ISHAVESE
-54 GGADALEKI
+54 GADYL
-63 SDDDERITLIAPD
+63 ERIGDVGERVTLIAPD
-76 GKVIADT
+76 GTVIADT

-94 ERSEVKQAAESGSGT
+94 ERSEVKQAAENGSGT

-122 YYAVKIPD
+122 YYAVKKPN

-140 YTVITILFGLVQ
+140 YTVITILLGLVQ
-152 PILAILLIAFVLCFV
+152 PILVTLLIAAVLCFV
-167 LSSRL
+167 LSSKL
-172 SKSIVKPINSLNLDA
+172 SKSIVNPINSLDLDA

-199 LLKKISRQRKVI
+199 LLKKISRQRRII
-211 DEQLRNAKQL
+211 DEQLQTAKRL

-235 FLVIDSERNVLTYN
+235 FLVINRERNVLTHN

-254 LLGISEPPSGNVLA
+254 LLKISEPPNGNVLA
-268 INRAGPFRNA
+268 VNRSEPFRNA

-291 MTFGESCYGIIA
+291 MMFGESCYGIIA
-303 NPVFDGCK
+303 NPVLNDG
-311 TDLAAAATESAAG
+311 EV
-324 YCRTKAAGGKG
+324 
-335 IGAVIVILDVTERVH
+335 IGAVIIILDVTERVR

-375 FAEMMMNGVPDD
+375 FAEMMVNGVPDD
-387 IAADFSKSIYDEA
+387 IAADFARSIYDEA

-415 LDESSAR
+415 LDENSAR
-422 FERERVNLRELSEDA
+422 LEQERVDLRELSEDV
-437 AKRLKFAAENKNVAL
+437 AKRLGLAAENKNVAV
-452 TVIGNAEI
+452 TVIGNAQI
-460 IGVRK
+460 TGVRK

-479 KYNKNGGGADVVISS
+479 KYNKNGGSADIVISS
-494 DTEKHTVTLTVRDTG
+494 DAEKHTVTLTVRDTG

-545 KHGAVCHNAEIRLKS
+545 KHGAACHNAEIHLKS

-568 SVIFP
+568 SIIFP

>member
-1 MTKKIFRSSL
+1 MTKKIFRSFL
-11 LTALLVLAV
+11 LTTLLTLAV
-20 SLFFV
+20 SMFFV

-36 LINELKSKAE
+36 LMNDLKSKAVF
-46 YISYAVEL
+46 ISHAVESE
-54 GGADALEKI
+54 GADYL
-63 SDDDERITLIAPD
+63 ERIGDVGERVTLIAPD
-76 GKVIADT
+76 GTVIADT

-94 ERSEVKQAAESGSGT
+94 ERSEVKQAAENGSGT

-122 YYAVKIPD
+122 YYAVKMPN

-140 YTVITILFGLVQ
+140 YTVITILLGLVQ
-152 PILAILLIAFVLCFV
+152 PILVTLLIAAVLCFV
-167 LSSRL
+167 LSSKL
-172 SKSIVKPINSLNLDA
+172 SKSIVKPINSLDLDA

-199 LLKKISRQRKVI
+199 LLKKISRQRKII
-211 DEQLRNAKQL
+211 DEQLQTAKRL

-235 FLVIDSERNVLTYN
+235 FLVINRERNVLTHN

-254 LLGISEPPSGNVLA
+254 LLKISEPPNGNVLA
-268 INRAGPFRNA
+268 VNRSEPFRNA

-291 MTFGESCYGIIA
+291 MMFGESCYGIIA
-303 NPVFDGCK
+303 NPVLNDG
-311 TDLAAAATESAAG
+311 EV
-324 YCRTKAAGGKG
+324 
-335 IGAVIVILDVTERVH
+335 IGAVIIILDVTERVR

-375 FAEMMMNGVPDD
+375 FAEMMINGVPDD
-387 IAADFSKSIYDEA
+387 IAADFARSIYDEA

-415 LDESSAR
+415 LDENSAQL
-422 FERERVNLRELSEDA
+422 ERERVDLRELSEEV
-437 AKRLKFAAENKNVAL
+437 AKRLDFAAENKNVAV
-452 TVIGNAEI
+452 TVIGNAQI
-460 IGVRK
+460 TGVRK
-465 ILDEMIFNLCDNAI
+465 ILDEIIFNLCDNAI
-479 KYNKNGGGADVVISS
+479 KYNKNGGSADIVISS

-509 IGIPGYAQNRVFERF
+509 IGIPGYAQNRIFERF

-545 KHGAVCHNAEIRLKS
+545 KHGAACHNAEIRLKS

-568 SVIFP
+568 SIIFP

>member
-1 MTKKIFRSSL
+1 MTRKIFRSSL
-11 LTALLVLAV
+11 LTALFTLAV
-20 SLFFV
+20 SMLFV

-36 LINELKSKAE
+36 LISGLKSEAVF
-46 YISYAVEL
+46 ISHAVESE
-54 GGADALEKI
+54 GADYL
-63 SDDDERITLIAPD
+63 ERIGNIGERVTLIAPD
-76 GKVIADT
+76 GTVVADT

-94 ERSEVKQAAESGSGT
+94 ERGEVRQAVENGSGT

-122 YYAVKIPD
+122 YYAVKMPD

-140 YTVITILFGLVQ
+140 YTVITILLGLVQ
-152 PILAILLIAFVLCFV
+152 PILVILLIASAFCFM
-167 LSSRL
+167 LSSRA
-172 SKSIVKPINSLNLDA
+172 SKSIVKPINSLDLDA

-199 LLKKISRQRKVI
+199 LLKKISRQRRVI
-211 DEQLRNAKQL
+211 DEQLQTAKQK

-268 INRAGPFRNA
+268 INRAGPFRSA

-291 MTFGESCYGIIA
+291 MTFGESSYGIIA
-303 NPVFDGCK
+303 NPVFDG
-311 TDLAAAATESAAG
+311 
-324 YCRTKAAGGKG
+324 GKV
-335 IGAVIVILDVTERVH
+335 IGAVIVIPDMTERVQ
-350 REQLRREFTANVSH
+350 RERLRREFTANVSH

-375 FAEMMMNGVPDD
+375 FAEMMINGVPDD
-387 IAADFSKSIYDEA
+387 IAADFSRSIYDEA

-415 LDESSAR
+415 LDENSAR
-422 FERERVNLRELSEDA
+422 FERERVNLRELSEDV
-437 AKRLKFAAENKNVAL
+437 AKRLELAAENKNVAVA
-452 TVIGNAEI
+452 VIGNAEI
-460 IGVRK
+460 TGVRK
-465 ILDEMIFNLCDNAI
+465 ILDEMLFNLCDNAI
-479 KYNKNGGGADVVISS
+479 KYNKNGGSADVVISS

-509 IGIPGYAQNRVFERF
+509 IGIPGYAQSRVFERF

-545 KHGAVCHNAEIRLKS
+545 KHGAICHNAEIQLKS
-560 EENKGTEI
+560 EENKGTEV

>member
-1 MTKKIFRSSL
+1 MTKKIFRSFL
-11 LTALLVLAV
+11 LTTLLTLAV
-20 SLFFV
+20 SMFFV

-36 LINELKSKAE
+36 LMNDLKSKAVF
-46 YISYAVEL
+46 ISHAVESE
-54 GGADALEKI
+54 GADYL
-63 SDDDERITLIAPD
+63 ERIGDVGERVTLIAPD
-76 GKVIADT
+76 GTVIADT

-94 ERSEVKQAAESGSGT
+94 ERSEVKQAAENGSGT

-122 YYAVKIPD
+122 YYAVKMPN

-140 YTVITILFGLVQ
+140 YTVITILLGLVQ
-152 PILAILLIAFVLCFV
+152 PILVTLLIAAVLCFV
-167 LSSRL
+167 LSSKL
-172 SKSIVKPINSLNLDA
+172 SKSIVMPINSLDLDA

-199 LLKKISRQRKVI
+199 LLKKISRQRRII
-211 DEQLRNAKQL
+211 DEQLQTAKRL

-235 FLVIDSERNVLTYN
+235 FLVINRERNVLTHN

-254 LLGISEPPSGNVLA
+254 LLKISEPPNGNVLA
-268 INRAGPFRNA
+268 VNRSEPFRNA

-291 MTFGESCYGIIA
+291 MMFGESCYGIIA
-303 NPVFDGCK
+303 NPVLNDG
-311 TDLAAAATESAAG
+311 EV
-324 YCRTKAAGGKG
+324 
-335 IGAVIVILDVTERVH
+335 IGAVIIILDVTERVR

-375 FAEMMMNGVPDD
+375 FAEMMVNGVPDD
-387 IAADFSKSIYDEA
+387 ISADFARSIYDEA

-415 LDESSAR
+415 LDENSAR
-422 FERERVNLRELSEDA
+422 LEQERVDLRELSEDV
-437 AKRLKFAAENKNVAL
+437 AKRLGLAAENKNVAV
-452 TVIGNAEI
+452 TVIGNAQI
-460 IGVRK
+460 TGVRK
-465 ILDEMIFNLCDNAI
+465 ILDDMIFNLCDNAI
-479 KYNKNGGGADVVISS
+479 KYNKNGGSADIVISS
-494 DTEKHTVTLTVRDTG
+494 DAEKHTVTLTVRDTG

-545 KHGAVCHNAEIRLKS
+545 KHGAACHNAEIHLKS

-568 SVIFP
+568 SIIFP

>member
-20 SLFFV
+20 SLFFI

-54 GGADALEKI
+54 GGADVLEKI
-63 SDDDERITLIAPD
+63 SDGDERITLISSD
-76 GKVIADT
+76 GTVIADT
-83 EANAAEMENHL
+83 DANADEMENHL
-94 ERSEVKQAAESGSGT
+94 ERTEVKQAAENGSGT
-109 SVRYSETLTEKII
+109 SVRYSDTLTEKII
-122 YYAVKIPD
+122 YYAVKTPD

-140 YTVITILFGLVQ
+140 YTVVTILLGLVQ
-152 PILAILLIAFVLCFV
+152 PILVILLIAAVLCFV
-167 LSSRL
+167 LSS
-172 SKSIVKPINSLNLDA
+172 N
-187 PENNDAYEELAP
+187 AYEELSP
-199 LLKKISRQRKVI
+199 LLKKISRQRKII
-211 DEQLRNAKQL
+211 DEQLQTAKQM

-235 FLVIDSERNVLTYN
+235 FLMIDSERNVLTYN

-268 INRAGPFRNA
+268 INRAGPFRSA

-283 SGERSENE
+283 SGGRSENE
-291 MTFGESCYGIIA
+291 MTFGESSYSLIA
-303 NPVFDGCK
+303 NPVFADK
-311 TDLAAAATESAAG
+311 EV
-324 YCRTKAAGGKG
+324 
-335 IGAVIVILDVTERVH
+335 IGAVIVILDVTERVQ

-375 FAEMMMNGVPDD
+375 FAEMMVNGVPND
-387 IAADFSKSIYDEA
+387 IAADFSRSIYDEA

-415 LDESSAR
+415 LDENSAR
-422 FERERVNLRELSEDA
+422 FERERVNLRELSENVV
-437 AKRLKFAAENKNVAL
+437 KQLRFAAENKNVSL
-452 TVIGNAEI
+452 TVVGNAQI
-460 IGVRK
+460 TGVRK

-479 KYNKNGGGADVVISS
+479 KYNKDGGSADVVISS

-509 IGIPGYAQNRVFERF
+509 IGIPVYAQSRIFERF

-545 KHGAVCHNAEIRLKS
+545 KHGAICHNAEIRLKS

-568 SVIFP
+568 SVIFS

>member
-1 MTKKIFRSSL
+1 MTKKIFRSFL
-11 LTALLVLAV
+11 LTTLLTLAV
-20 SLFFV
+20 SMFFV

-36 LINELKSKAE
+36 LMNDLKSKAVF
-46 YISYAVEL
+46 ISHAVESE
-54 GGADALEKI
+54 GADYL
-63 SDDDERITLIAPD
+63 ERIGDVGERVTLIAPD
-76 GKVIADT
+76 GTVIADT
-83 EANAAEMENHL
+83 EANAAKMENHL
-94 ERSEVKQAAESGSGT
+94 ERSEVKQAAENGSGT

-122 YYAVKIPD
+122 YYAVKMPN

-140 YTVITILFGLVQ
+140 YTVITILLGLVQ
-152 PILAILLIAFVLCFV
+152 PILVTLLIAAVLCFV
-167 LSSRL
+167 LSSKL
-172 SKSIVKPINSLNLDA
+172 SKSIVKPINSLDLDA

-199 LLKKISRQRKVI
+199 LLKKISRQRKII
-211 DEQLRNAKQL
+211 DEQLQTAKRL

-235 FLVIDSERNVLTYN
+235 FLVINSERNVLTYN

-254 LLGISEPPSGNVLA
+254 LLEISEPPSGNVLA
-268 INRAGPFRNA
+268 VNRSGPFRNA

-291 MTFGESCYGIIA
+291 MMFGESCYGIIA
-303 NPVFDGCK
+303 NPV
-311 TDLAAAATESAAG
+311 LN
-324 YCRTKAAGGKG
+324 GGEV
-335 IGAVIVILDVTERVH
+335 IGAVIVILDVTERVR

-375 FAEMMMNGVPDD
+375 FAEMMINGVPDD
-387 IAADFSKSIYDEA
+387 IAADFARSIYDEA

-415 LDESSAR
+415 LDENSAQL
-422 FERERVNLRELSEDA
+422 ERERVDLRELSEEV
-437 AKRLKFAAENKNVAL
+437 AKRLDFAAENKNVAV
-452 TVIGNAEI
+452 TVIGNAQI
-460 IGVRK
+460 TGVRK
-465 ILDEMIFNLCDNAI
+465 ILDEIIFNLCDNAI
-479 KYNKNGGGADVVISS
+479 KYNKNGGSADIVISS

-509 IGIPGYAQNRVFERF
+509 IGIPGYAQNRIFERF

-545 KHGAVCHNAEIRLKS
+545 KHGAACHNAEIRLKS

-568 SVIFP
+568 SIIFP

>member
-1 MTKKIFRSSL
+1 MTKKIFRSFL
-11 LTALLVLAV
+11 LTTLLTLAV
-20 SLFFV
+20 SMFFV

-36 LINELKSKAE
+36 LMNDLKSKAVF
-46 YISYAVEL
+46 ISHAVESE
-54 GGADALEKI
+54 GADYL
-63 SDDDERITLIAPD
+63 ERIGDVGERVTLIAPD
-76 GKVIADT
+76 GTVIADT
-83 EANAAEMENHL
+83 EANAAKMENHL
-94 ERSEVKQAAESGSGT
+94 ERSEVKQAAENGSGT

-122 YYAVKIPD
+122 YYAVKMPN

-140 YTVITILFGLVQ
+140 YTVITILLGLVQ
-152 PILAILLIAFVLCFV
+152 PILVTLLIAAVLCFV
-167 LSSRL
+167 LSSKL
-172 SKSIVKPINSLNLDA
+172 SKSIVKPINSLDLDA

-199 LLKKISRQRKVI
+199 LLKKISRQRRII
-211 DEQLRNAKQL
+211 DEQLQTAKRL

-235 FLVIDSERNVLTYN
+235 FLVINRERNVLTHN

-254 LLGISEPPSGNVLA
+254 LLKISEPPNGNVLA
-268 INRAGPFRNA
+268 VNRSEPFRNA

-291 MTFGESCYGIIA
+291 MMFGESCYGIIA
-303 NPVFDGCK
+303 NPVLNDG
-311 TDLAAAATESAAG
+311 EV
-324 YCRTKAAGGKG
+324 
-335 IGAVIVILDVTERVH
+335 IGAVIIILDVTERVR

-375 FAEMMMNGVPDD
+375 FAEMMVNGVPDD
-387 IAADFSKSIYDEA
+387 IAADFARSIYDEA

-415 LDESSAR
+415 LDENSAR
-422 FERERVNLRELSEDA
+422 LEQERVDLRELSEDV
-437 AKRLKFAAENKNVAL
+437 AKRLGLAAENKNVAV
-452 TVIGNAEI
+452 TVIGNAQI
-460 IGVRK
+460 TGVRK

-479 KYNKNGGGADVVISS
+479 KYNKNGGSADIVISS
-494 DTEKHTVTLTVRDTG
+494 DAEKHTVTLTVRDTG

-545 KHGAVCHNAEIRLKS
+545 KHGAACHNAEIHLKS

-568 SVIFP
+568 SIIFP